1 MLSILTSLFTILDNI
16 TDIKSAAGL
25 HWLFSLLLK
34 VTTKETESL
43 VSEKCISLLSKIS
56 TELLNRTNP
65 YHLLLRS
72 RYGLYGTPMEP
83 ELFDIE
89 PPPYVKGDSSPP
101 YLLGSNQNSVEV
113 SSPPATENVTNYSF
127 NKESISPKDVLFTS
141 TTKLKYKNVA
151 SLRTIHGLIET
162 EPLHFTCVS
171 SSEGTRLERADT
183 SAKASYIN
191 SVVPLLFSTN
201 GGQPAVANKKDDV
214 QIQQILN
221 TYMEA
226 HKMILFPQSM
236 DGPSKTV
243 NLSDV
248 EEAGSSNWI
257 IEILNEDQDEQRKKG
272 K

>member
-1 MLSILTSLFTILDNI
+1 MDNI

-34 VTTKETESL
+34 VTTKETEPLISA
-43 VSEKCISLLSKIS
+43 KCVSLLSKIS

-101 YLLGSNQNSVEV
+101 YLLGPNQNSVEV
-113 SSPPATENVTNYSF
+113 SSPPAMENFTNYSF
-127 NKESISPKDVLFTS
+127 NKESISPKDVLFTP
-141 TTKLKYKNVA
+141 TNKLKYKNVA

-162 EPLHFTCVS
+162 EPLHYNCVS

-191 SVVPLLFSTN
+191 SVVPLLFSSSD
-201 GGQPAVANKKDDV
+201 GQPSTTNKKDNV
-214 QIQQILN
+214 QFQQILN
-221 TYMEA
+221 TYIET
-226 HKMILFPQSM
+226 HKIDSVTVYPGGINGSA
-236 DGPSKTV
+236 KTV
-243 NLSDV
+243 NVSDV
-248 EEAGSSNWI
+248 EGAGNSNWI
-257 IEILNEDQDEQRKKG
+257 IEILNEQDRKKG
-272 K
+272 KILLYI

>member
-1 MLSILTSLFTILDNI
+1 MSAILNSLFSILDDI

-34 VTTKETESL
+34 VTTKETESV
-43 VSEKCISLLSKIS
+43 VSEKCISLLNKIT

-101 YLLGSNQNSVEV
+101 YLLGSNQNSVEA
-113 SSPPATENVTNYSF
+113 SSPPATDNVTNYSF
-127 NKESISPKDVLFTS
+127 NKESISPKDVLFTT

-162 EPLHFTCVS
+162 EPLHFTCIS
-171 SSEGTRLERADT
+171 SSDGTRLERADT

-191 SVVPLLFSTN
+191 SVVPLLFSIDGMPSATI
-201 GGQPAVANKKDDV
+201 KKDDV
-214 QIQQILN
+214 QIQDIIN
-221 TYMEA
+221 SYMDA
-226 HKMILFPQSM
+226 NKAPPDSFHVTGI
-236 DGPSKTV
+236 D
-243 NLSDV
+243 
-248 EEAGSSNWI
+248 EAGSSNWI
-257 IEILNEDQDEQRKKG
+257 IEILNEDQEDQRKKG
-272 K
+272 DFLIKFL